1 MAHGPCGEQFRAAFS
16 CFVFSKDEPKGM
28 DCIEHFKT
36 MQGCFREH
44 PDVYGDELANDD
56 EDGEVGTEGE
66 VPSAEASPTADA
78 AATSALPPTKPSSR
92 ASKVE
97 AENPHDDAGRT
108 ERAKAATEQVARD
121 HGPQSES
128 DAMVPKAAHDAT
140 EARTEK

>member
-1 MAHGPCGEQFRAAFS
+1 
-16 CFVFSKDEPKGM
+16 M

-44 PDVYGDELANDD
+44 PDVYGDELASDD
-56 EDGEVGTEGE
+56 EEGVVGHESE
-66 VPSAEASPTADA
+66 VPSAEASPAADTADA
-78 AATSALPPTKPSSR
+78 SALPPTKHSSR

-97 AENPHDDAGRT
+97 AENPHDEAGRT

-121 HGPQSES
+121 HEVQSES
-128 DAMVPKAAHDAT
+128 DAMVPKAAHDAS

>member
-1 MAHGPCGEQFRAAFS
+1 
-16 CFVFSKDEPKGM
+16 M

-44 PDVYGDELANDD
+44 PDVYGDELASDGD
-56 EDGEVGTEGE
+56 EDGEVGANEGE
-66 VPSAEASPTADA
+66 VPSAEASSPTADA
-78 AATSALPPTKPSSR
+78 TSAISPTKPSSR
-92 ASKVE
+92 ASKAE

-108 ERAKAATEQVARD
+108 ERARAATEQVARD

-140 EARTEK
+140 EAPTEK